1 MTIYKQSLLQSTN
14 CSLYNLQ
21 IVTDIIY
28 KLSLLIYAK
37 LSPLLSTKCP
47 CSYPQNCPFHSP
59 QTVSAIILKLSFFYY
74 PQTVPIT
81 IYKLSRLIS
90 KTLSLFIKTV
100 PVAIHKTV
108 PIAIHETVPIIIEKI
123 FKVTKLSIKVFSL
136 VCRKLFQFLL
146 LKVGS
151 YANMPQYE
159 LWLAKKYSHVICT
172 RIIICFNPLVRRR
185 CNRWYLDLIFWL
197 SIRLLKRLNK
207 VVLAAFYDACSCQIE
222 LANHSLSK
230 CEALNRRRQ
239 QYNGLR

>member
-1 MTIYKQSLLQSTN
+1 MSLQLSTELSLPLSTN
-14 CSLYNLQ
+14 GLCY
-21 IVTDIIY
+21 Y
-28 KLSLLIYAK
+28 
-37 LSPLLSTKCP
+37 
-47 CSYPQNCPFHSP
+47 P
-59 QTVSAIILKLSFFYY
+59 QTVLFYY